1 MSLATIT
8 FWGESFNVY
17 GVPDELYIYL
27 ISITVNQAM
36 GNGDKIVRIIPI
48 SENAPKPLKGGP
60 FIVRKVN
67 LQDAL
72 MKAYNN
78 LMELKD
84 LQNLKSHQTLMTTD
98 ERKLQFTNH

>member
-27 ISITVNQAM
+27 VSITVNQVM

-48 SENAPKPLKGGP
+48 SEDAPKPLKGGP

-67 LQDAL
+67 LDDAL
-72 MKAYNN
+72 NKAYNN

-84 LQNLKSHQTLMTTD
+84 LQGLKSHQSIITTD
-98 ERKLQFTNH
+98 QRKVQFISY